1 MTEPAQPAEQL
12 PPPDLPATILTF
24 LIADVRGYTRFTN
37 EHGVPAAARLADRFA
52 TICKATVARHDGQVI
67 ELRGDE
73 ALCVFSSP
81 HAALLAAVE
90 LQGRFREEMEGDPTL
105 PLRVGMGIDVGE
117 VVPIQGGYRGKALNL
132 AARLCSL
139 AGPGEVFSSE
149 EAVQQADRI
158 EGLAYVERGRVQLKG
173 FEEPV
178 RVIHILPQ
186 KDLPE
191 NFPPLVS
198 LIAKP
203 SNLPLQTT
211 PFIGREREVG
221 EIAGLLRREGVRL
234 VTLTGAGGTGK
245 TRLALQVGSAVLEG
259 FERGVYFVNLAP
271 LTDADLVAS
280 AIAETLKVK
289 EIPGQDILAA
299 LVEYLRDRQLLLV
312 LDNFEHLLPAAG
324 VVHRLLVDC
333 SSLSILV
340 TSRAVLHLSA
350 DHEYQVAPLAVP
362 DLEHPADPAQLSQYD
377 SVALFVERA
386 QAVRPGFAVT
396 NDNAPAVAEI
406 CYRLDGLPLAIELAA
421 ARIRLFPPQ
430 ALLLRL
436 SSRLKV
442 LTGGARDLPPRQ
454 QALRNTVE
462 WSYSLLSPP
471 EQILFAR
478 LSVFTGGCTF
488 EAAEAVCNAEE
499 GLDLLEGMASL
510 VEKSL
515 LRQEGDEE
523 PRFVML
529 ETIREYGM
537 EALAGRGEEGASRE
551 RHAGYFLDLAEA
563 TEPGLTGPEQAV
575 ALGLLDLEHHNLRA
589 ALDWYVG
596 QENAEYALRLG
607 NALWRYC
614 LYRGHLSEGRRWLEA
629 GLSIDAP
636 VPEAV
641 RAAAL
646 VRAGTFAMD
655 QGDYGACRRLTE
667 EGLELRRAIGD
678 RPGAASALNNLAIL
692 SKHQGDYGEAR
703 RLIEESLAIHRELGE
718 VTGIAMSLITLADS
732 LRLQGEAVEARA
744 LLEEALSLNRQVGD
758 TTRHGVVLTKLGALA
773 EDAGDYAVAEAHY
786 QEALDVG
793 RTLGNPVLTSSSLNS
808 LAAIAQLRQDYGR
821 AAELYREGLAIV
833 EQVGYRLDIAN
844 TRGNLAVL
852 AFEQGA
858 YEDAEAGLK
867 ECLVLFRE
875 LNARD
880 AIVEAL
886 EMLGAT
892 AAGRGDHERAARL
905 YGAADTGLETVGG
918 AMTQYRQTLAER
930 QTSEAREH
938 LGPDAWQAEWDAG
951 RDMSLD
957 EALAYALEA

>member
-1 MTEPAQPAEQL
+1 V
-12 PPPDLPATILTF
+12 LTF
-24 LIADVRGYTRFTN
+24 LIADVRGYTKFTN
-37 EHGVPAAARLADRFA
+37 EQGVPAAARLADRFA
-52 TICKATVARHDGQVI
+52 SVAKSIVARHGGEVI

-90 LQGRFREEMEGDPTL
+90 LQGQFREEMEADPTL

-149 EAVQQADRI
+149 EVVQEADRI

-186 KDLPE
+186 QDLPE

-211 PFIGREREVG
+211 PFIGREREVA
-221 EIAGLLRREGVRL
+221 EIAGLVRQEGVRL

-245 TRLALQVGSAVLEG
+245 TRLALQVGTAVLEG

-271 LTDADLVAS
+271 VADPDLVAS

-289 EIPGQDILAA
+289 EVPGQDVLTA
-299 LVEYLRDRQLLLV
+299 LVDYLRDRQMLLV
-312 LDNFEHLLPAAG
+312 LDNFEHLLASAP

-333 SSLSILV
+333 AGLSILV
-340 TSRAVLHLSA
+340 TSQAILHLSA
-350 DHEYQVAPLAVP
+350 EHEYQVAPLAVP
-362 DLEHPADPAQLSQYD
+362 DPERLPDPAQLSQYD
-377 SVALFVERA
+377 SVALFIERA
-386 QAVRPGFAVT
+386 QSVRPGFAVT
-396 NDNAPAVAEI
+396 NDNAPAIAEI

-430 ALLLRL
+430 ALLQRL

-454 QALRNTVE
+454 QALRNTIE
-462 WSYSLLSPP
+462 WSYSLLSET
-471 EQILFAR
+471 EQVLFSR

-488 EAAEAVCNAEE
+488 EAGEAVCNPD
-499 GLDLLEGMASL
+499 GDLDLLEGMASL

-529 ETIREYGM
+529 ETIREYGI
-537 EALAGRGEEGASRE
+537 ELLATCGEEEAGREA
-551 RHAGYFLDLAEA
+551 HANYFLELAEA
-563 TEPGLTGPEQAV
+563 TEPRLTGPEQEA
-575 ALGLLDLEHHNLRA
+575 AFGLLDAEHHNLRA

-596 QENAEYALRLG
+596 QQRAEHALRLG
-607 NALWRYC
+607 NALWRYW
-614 LYRGHLSEGRRWLEA
+614 LQRGQLAEGRLRLEA
-629 GLSIDAP
+629 ALSIDAS

-646 VRAGTFAMD
+646 VRAGTFAQD
-655 QGDYGACRRLTE
+655 QGDYDHARRLTE
-667 EGLELRRAIGD
+667 EGLALRRSFGD
-678 RPGAASALNNLAIL
+678 RPGVASALNNLALL
-692 SKHQGDYGEAR
+692 SSHQGDYTEAR
-703 RLIEESLAIHRELGE
+703 RLIEESLEVQRELGE
-718 VTGIAMSLITLADS
+718 ATGIGMSLVTLGDT
-732 LRLQGEAVEARA
+732 LRLQGEFAEARA
-744 LLEEALSLNRQVGD
+744 AFEEALLLNRQYGD
-758 TTRHGVVLTKLGALA
+758 STRHAVILAKLGVLA
-773 EDAGDYAVAEAHY
+773 ENDGDYVAAEARY
-786 QEALDVG
+786 QETLDLG
-793 RTLGNPVLTSSSLNS
+793 RTLGNPVLTASALSS
-808 LAAIAQLRQDYGR
+808 LAAIAQARHDYGR
-821 AAELYREGLAIV
+821 AADLYREGLAIV
-833 EQVGYRLDIAN
+833 EQIGYRLDIAN
-844 TRGNLAVL
+844 TKGNLAIL
-852 AFEQGA
+852 SLEQGA

-867 ECLVLFRE
+867 ECLTLFGE
-875 LNARD
+875 MNARD
-880 AIVEAL
+880 AITEAF

-892 AAGRGDHERAARL
+892 AAGRGDYERAARL
-905 YGAADTGLETVGG
+905 YGAAASGLEEVGG
-918 AMTQYRQTLAER
+918 TMTAYRRALAER
-930 QTSEAREH
+930 WIAESRQH
-938 LGPDAWQAEWDAG
+938 LGSGGWQAAWDAG
-951 RDMSLD
+951 RDMTLE
-957 EALAYALEA
+957 EAMAYALEG